1 MYQVTISCITLRV
14 FFLES
19 LHTPFWGCDYIYAGF
34 LHFQQ
39 TSNGH
44 LSPAKEFPELG
55 KTLIRFLRKEV
66 GEVDLHPKN
75 PMFAQDFEHI
85 LDTVGLDTPAAMQRK
100 RIR

>member
-1 MYQVTISCITLRV
+1 MQTTLTCHVFGAGNSNSVSHPSFTNMQVSFIFSKLPMAIL
-14 FFLES
+14 
-19 LHTPFWGCDYIYAGF
+19 A
-34 LHFQQ
+34 
-39 TSNGH
+39 
-44 LSPAKEFPELG
+44 PAKEFPELG

-85 LDTVGLDTPAAMQRK
+85 LDTIGLETPAAMQRK